1 MKRRGIVVAFI
12 RNSSS
17 HLFEQHL
24 YKGPF
29 FARREIRQDD
39 AVTTVEKS
47 IIEPAACD
55 AVYAGL
61 LLLSS
66 SRASLRD
73 RLVAITAKM
82 FGKVPPSNTPGPP
95 NNNGGQ
101 TSAKSCTRPA
111 TTGTASCLPCFSVEE
126 TPTVIADDK
135 VRPWRPTK
143 DNADDSP
150 TVVSEAPSNSLQ
162 PPASLM
168 DVTSVAVELP
178 RLCRTDEMTYAS
190 AYSKTSAKEGS
201 SQVGRNH
208 ANAMQKCLSGQNCS
222 NYSKIGIGRSR
233 RPQSTSTARN
243 LNIELCARDYTKTAK
258 KIVAVNR
265 ESSSS
270 KEHQMTY
277 NEQQSKCLQGY
288 VPSGTI
294 AAKLSS
300 AKSSEMIY
308 HTSPPS
314 GKRSSNEDLL
324 TNTCANYFATSN
336 DASKVSV
343 VSEQLHAHQKPAV
356 SKMVDVKDGAG
367 DSATITASCEDDT
380 CDNDFA
386 TSTPS
391 KDWTARCSDALQ
403 QSCASCLPQ
412 DLPTELQS
420 SSSPRNYKELKE
432 KSRDSPWRPTEMM
445 ESGAVHGLTM
455 CSGETFQDSSS
466 KRRTGASCQA
476 LRHAVASLNRLDD
489 FYMEKIGAGFFSE
502 VYKVRLYLIRK
513 NSYNKIYQER
523 R

>member
-1 MKRRGIVVAFI
+1 M
-12 RNSSS
+12 
-17 HLFEQHL
+17 
-24 YKGPF
+24 
-29 FARREIRQDD
+29 
-39 AVTTVEKS
+39 TTVERC
-47 IIEPAACD
+47 IIKPAACD
-55 AVYAGL
+55 AAHAGL

-101 TSAKSCTRPA
+101 SSAKLCTRP

-178 RLCRTDEMTYAS
+178 KPCRTDETTTTCIS
-190 AYSKTSAKEGS
+190 ACSKTSVKEES
-201 SQVGRNH
+201 SQVGKSH
-208 ANAMQKCLSGQNCS
+208 ANAMQKCSPGQNCS
-222 NYSKIGIGRSR
+222 NYSKIGINRSR

-243 LNIELCARDYTKTAK
+243 LNIESCARDYAKTTK
-258 KIVAVNR
+258 KIVAVSR
-265 ESSSS
+265 EPPSG
-270 KEHQMTY
+270 KEHQMTC

-288 VPSGTI
+288 APSSTI
-294 AAKLSS
+294 VAKLSF
-300 AKSSEMIY
+300 AKSSEMIH
-308 HTSPPS
+308 HTSLPG
-314 GKRSSNEDLL
+314 GKRPSNEDLL
-324 TNTCANYFATSN
+324 MDTCANYFAN
-336 DASKVSV
+336 GASKVSV
-343 VSEQLHAHQKPAV
+343 VSEQLHAHQKPAI
-356 SKMVDVKDGAG
+356 SKTVDVKDGAG
-367 DSATITASCEDDT
+367 DSATTTASCEDDT
-380 CDNDFA
+380 YDSDFA

-391 KDWTARCSDALQ
+391 KDWTARNSDALQ

-412 DLPTELQS
+412 DLPTELQG
-420 SSSPRNYKELKE
+420 SSSPRSYKELKD
-432 KSRDSPWRPTEMM
+432 KCRDSPWRPTEMV
-445 ESGAVHGLTM
+445 ESGAVHGLTV

-502 VYKVRLYLIRK
+502 VYKVRLYLIERK
-513 NSYNKIYQER
+513 CYNKIY
-523 R
+523 